1 MIYAVSLGQQKFYS
15 LNRVRLIIFK
25 AMKIKI
31 LQQRINRSPHWAYIK
46 FFLTVIAVYVILF
59 EFILNTVSVFP
70 RPSLIWE
77 SVLYLSDKFSIFSS
91 LGILWALIFGG
102 LIISFF
108 ITYIFRVPLITFFDK
123 FPDVFIPFKIFLFF
137 TPLVLI
143 LFWNIYF
150 KDNWLTESLLIVLVS
165 LSIIFYEMAIALKGR
180 KTSYE
185 LAAKGLGKLQNEI
198 YSKVTWKQI
207 LPDLKAKIS
216 PLHIKLW
223 SYVLISQFISGSSIG
238 GLFRELFEYRDFAGI
253 YALAILVWIIVWL
266 NEMFWYYVSEKIIF
280 WES

>member
-150 KDNWLTESLLIVLVS
+150 CHQE
-165 LSIIFYEMAIALKGR
+165 
-180 KTSYE
+180 
-185 LAAKGLGKLQNEI
+185 
-198 YSKVTWKQI
+198 
-207 LPDLKAKIS
+207 
-216 PLHIKLW
+216 
-223 SYVLISQFISGSSIG
+223 
-238 GLFRELFEYRDFAGI
+238 
-253 YALAILVWIIVWL
+253 
-266 NEMFWYYVSEKIIF
+266 
-280 WES
+280 